1 MKGCVQSGLATET
14 FATTHWSVVLA
25 AGGANTPE
33 SRLAWEQ
40 LARTYWRP
48 LYGHV
53 RRRGRTHDDAQD
65 LVQAFFERLLE
76 KPALQQAQRERGR
89 FRTFLLAALDNFL
102 ANEHDRATALKRGG
116 GIAFDPLPTA
126 GAEADFALE
135 PVAHTTPLE
144 RLFDRD
150 WANTILDKVLA
161 RLAGE
166 FVEGGKA
173 ESWER
178 LRPFLFRAP
187 APGEYEAAARHLGI
201 SPALMRKAVSRLRA
215 RLRTLA
221 RSEVARTVATVE
233 EVEAEFR
240 HLVDVIA
247 GS

>member
-1 MKGCVQSGLATET
+1 MKGCVQSGPATET

-25 AGGANTPE
+25 AGGTNTPE

-40 LARTYWRP
+40 LARIYWRP

-53 RRRGRTHDDAQD
+53 RRRGRSHPDAQD

-76 KPALQQAQRERGR
+76 KPVLQQAQRERGR
-89 FRTFLLAALDNFL
+89 FRTFLLAALDHFL

-116 GIAFDPLPTA
+116 GIAFEPLPIA
-126 GAEADFALE
+126 NAEADLALE
-135 PVAHTTPLE
+135 PAAPSTPPE

-150 WANTILDKVLA
+150 WANTVLDQALDQLA
-161 RLAGE
+161 AE
-166 FVEGGKA
+166 FVQVGKA
-173 ESWER
+173 ESWNN

-187 APGEYEAAARHLGI
+187 TPGEYETTARQLGL
-201 SPALMRKAVSRLRA
+201 SPALIRKAVSRLRA

-221 RSEVARTVATVE
+221 RAEVARTVATVE

-240 HLVDVIA
+240 HLINVIA
-247 GS
+247 GG